1 VLYTGAA
8 RTFFSQSFALFRRYF
23 AGPWRPRPTSMRE
36 PCLLLVEAAVGQAWM
51 RRLSPGQGFRAD
63 HGLDELVSWSFP
75 GEKA

>member
-23 AGPWRPRPTSMRE
+23 AG